1 MLNSKTEEIE
11 MPDSSSTPFDAVIMV
26 NKGFNQD
33 EDNPDGRIQINSQ
46 TNEEQ
51 PKQRQTSRGYSV
63 VESYR
68 IAQFDSEKVHE
79 HHSKISKRKPLK
91 ALVHPKYLKHGWIGY
106 TFNKVLAFLIL
117 YYVITI
123 IVAIGTNVNDK
134 KSCGIY
140 KDGEYYKNGTSIFCN
155 LYDKKSGFCK
165 STKNWK
171 DDHKNMVKVLGFL
184 LGFYTATVMKR
195 WWSQISHMPM
205 ITDVTMVLNGIV
217 LPGEKGPYSA
227 MKLKRKLLRYCL
239 LSWTLLMS
247 KISPILKA
255 KYANDADPNELLAK
269 GLITPQE
276 VKILTRNDNTSMAW
290 LDKWWMPMNWCMLL
304 INKELHESGHLPR
317 QGKVVLYELKNYKK
331 SLEGVMEYNH
341 HPLPAIC
348 AQAVHVVCWFYL
360 IVGAFSS
367 QPWCSNDND
376 SAWHYFQR
384 LPINTS
390 VLVAL
395 MFAWLKM
402 SEICTSPFDGDKHY
416 DIDLVEELDIEIWK
430 ASVALQ
436 ESADD
441 ELLLS
446 DNELPKIG
454 QD

>member
-11 MPDSSSTPFDAVIMV
+11 MPD
-26 NKGFNQD
+26 
-33 EDNPDGRIQINSQ
+33 
-46 TNEEQ
+46 
-51 PKQRQTSRGYSV
+51 QRQISRGYSV
-63 VESYR
+63 DEAYK
-68 IAQFDSEKVHE
+68 IAKFCSEKIQE

-106 TFNKVLAFLIL
+106 TFTKVLAFLIL

-123 IVAIGTNVNDK
+123 TVAIGTKGLDK
-134 KSCGIY
+134 ERDCGIY
-140 KDGEYYKNGTSIFCN
+140 KDGEYHRNGTKSGRSSFCN
-155 LYDKKSGFCK
+155 IYDKESGFCI
-165 STKNWK
+165 STENWK
-171 DDHKNMVKVLGFL
+171 SDHKNMVKVLGFL

-227 MKLKRKLLRYCL
+227 MKLKKKLLRYCL

-255 KYANDADPNELLAK
+255 KYAKDADPNEVLAK
-269 GLITPQE
+269 GLITPEE

-290 LDKWWMPMNWCMLL
+290 LDKWWIPMNWCMLL

-317 QGKVVLYELKNYKK
+317 QGKIVLYELKNYKK
-331 SLEGVMEYNH
+331 SLEEIMEYNH
-341 HPLPAIC
+341 HPIPAIC

-360 IVGAFSS
+360 IIGAFSS

-376 SAWHYFQR
+376 SVWHYFQR
-384 LPINTS
+384 LPINS
-390 VLVAL
+390 SILVGL